1 MSGEITTSQA
11 IEHHWNCWAT
21 HVQESTGLR
30 VLPLTIF
37 DCCLTSFSESA
48 MSQKT
53 LKPVQRKGDSFT
65 SKKISKAI
73 ELTSSSSAASASAL
87 QTLQAVQAFSSGQW
101 HPSPDKYPTCIQ
113 FSDLVSFMESNES
126 NNHWGY
132 DRIWHGSNDKNKGKI
147 CKPSDPRV
155 HSTCIACPWYHP
167 QLCSARIRNET
178 SKASMSWL
186 KDGAPQ
192 EPHSVAT
199 CCYHGWWWMWTIPL
213 WMIGM
218 CFHD

>member
-1 MSGEITTSQA
+1 MGLQSNCTPRLLMPIDFCLAKSGTRMKAVGI
-11 IEHHWNCWAT
+11 
-21 HVQESTGLR
+21 ESTDSVYKTRQWTGPSTVANVCKSQIIVLIPGEGKCPVKSPLVKQLKIIGTAEQYMFKKGLR
-30 VLPLTIF
+30 VLPLRIF

-147 CKPSDPRV
+147 C
-155 HSTCIACPWYHP
+155 
-167 QLCSARIRNET
+167 
-178 SKASMSWL
+178 
-186 KDGAPQ
+186 
-192 EPHSVAT
+192 
-199 CCYHGWWWMWTIPL
+199 
-213 WMIGM
+213 
-218 CFHD
+218 